1 MTAAGTYLLPFRR
14 AAFQAAEARDLARY
28 FETLREAGCEVLLID
43 GSPADVF
50 AQHKEALGSL
60 CRHEPVDRRYRYLN
74 DKVNG
79 VHTGVALASFEKI
92 VLADDDIRYTGEQIM
107 ECLRLLET
115 YEVVRPQNFLWPLP
129 WWAKMEAGRMLINR
143 AALRAADYP
152 GTCAFR
158 RAALLACGH
167 YDGDVLF
174 DNEELI
180 RHFAEHGCRIA
191 YANDLFVRKRPPS
204 LRKWIEQRPRQA
216 YEDFGMRFKTALF
229 TSLPLLC
236 LLAAMRFGGKGVGA
250 LLAASSLGGFVL
262 AWLGRA
268 RGSAATFFP
277 RQCCLWAPLW
287 IAERSLSTYWAF
299 WWFVRWGGYPFGE
312 RILSKGVGRAWWA
325 GARAV
330 SAQLRA
336 TQKS

>member
-1 MTAAGTYLLPFRR
+1 MKARTRSEKEKMTAAGTYLLPFRR

-28 FETLREAGCEVLLID
+28 FTTLRQAGCEVLLID

-50 AQHKEALGSL
+50 AQHKEALGPL

-79 VHTGVALASFEKI
+79 VHTGVAFASFDKI

-107 ECLRLLET
+107 ECLHLLGT

-143 AALRAADYP
+143 ATLRAADYP

-236 LLAAMRFGGKGVGA
+236 LLAAMGFGWEGA
-250 LLAASSLGGFVL
+250 AAFLAASSLGAFGL
-262 AWLGRA
+262 AWHGRA
-268 RGSAATFFP
+268 RGSAAAYLSATVLP
-277 RQCCLWAPLW
+277 LGGALDRGSGALAP
-287 IAERSLSTYWAF
+287 IGRF
-299 WWFVRWGGYPFGE
+299 GG
-312 RILSKGVGRAWWA
+312 S
-325 GARAV
+325 
-330 SAQLRA
+330 
-336 TQKS
+336 